1 MPYYDGLP
9 VGNGIDELAPL
20 GIPLNIFSFVVVL
33 LIQILGLI
41 LLKSD
46 HKSI

>member
-1 MPYYDGLP
+1 MPFYGGLP

-20 GIPLNIFSFVVVL
+20 GIPLNIFSFGVVM
-33 LIQILGLI
+33 LIQILGFI